1 MDEIIVICIFVL
13 AVLAFTLTAPRIF
26 NPSSSKYTEIG
37 TSMAK
42 TEGAD
47 FCNFANV
54 VKCPNGTGLLSYI
67 CQTNGVD
74 RGYYYNES
82 TSKIYPTDYDNY
94 TILNAG
100 CR

>member
-1 MDEIIVICIFVL
+1 MDEIIIIGAFVL
-13 AVLAFTLTAPRIF
+13 LVIAFTLTAPRIF
-26 NPSSSKYTEIG
+26 NPSSSEYAVIG
-37 TSMAK
+37 NSMAK

-47 FCNFANV
+47 FCNFENV

-67 CQTNGVD
+67 CETNGVD

-82 TSKIYPTDYDNY
+82 TGKIYTTDYDNY